1 MNERKEMEE
10 TLQEAASFIQSLN
23 KDFLLE
29 EIELIG
35 LLIEE
40 MKKAL
45 NTGNTKGVKKIM
57 RNIRIIGENQDWALI
72 EAYEC

>member
-10 TLQEAASFIQSLN
+10 TLLAAASFIQSLN

-45 NTGNTKGVKKIM
+45 NTGNTKGVKKVM

>member
-45 NTGNTKGVKKIM
+45 NTGNTKG
-57 RNIRIIGENQDWALI
+57 R
-72 EAYEC
+72 

>member
-45 NTGNTKGVKKIM
+45 NTGNVESVKKVM
-57 RNIRIIGENQDWALI
+57 RDISIIGENRDWALI
-72 EAYEC
+72 EAYEY